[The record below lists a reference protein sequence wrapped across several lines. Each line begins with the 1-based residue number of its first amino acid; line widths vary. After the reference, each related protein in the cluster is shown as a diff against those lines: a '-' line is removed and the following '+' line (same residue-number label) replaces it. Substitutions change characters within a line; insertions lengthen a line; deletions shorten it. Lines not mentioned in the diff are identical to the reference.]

1 MGLDRSRHLET
12 QHGATVI
19 WVPFD
24 LHPEI
29 PDGGVPLDRLFGGGD
44 DSVRAGAFGRLAF
57 LAEEAGLPFRP
68 PEWVPRTRTV
78 QGLTEWVRR
87 RDPETGARFHH
98 AVFTAYWGEGRDI
111 EDRAVILDIGAD
123 AGADRRELTM
133 ALDGEDLGAL
143 VDASTANAQRIG
155 VTGTPAWLIDR
166 KALVPGAQ
174 PPQVFDDVIAR
185 LRSQQ

>member
-12 QHGATVI
+12 QHGATVVS
-19 WVPFD
+19 VPFD

-29 PDGGVPLDRLFGGGD
+29 PDGGVPIDRLFGGRD
-44 DSVRAGAFGRLAF
+44 EMARAGAFGRLAS
-57 LAEEAGLPFRP
+57 LAEEAGLPFQP

-87 RDPETGARFHH
+87 RHPETGARFHR

-111 EDRAVILDIGAD
+111 EDRAVILDLG
-123 AGADRRELTM
+123 AGAGGDRQELAM

-143 VDASTANAQRIG
+143 VDASTADAHRIG

-166 KALVPGAQ
+166 KVLVPGAQ
-174 PPQVFDDVIAR
+174 PRQVFDDVIAR
-185 LRSQQ
+185 LRSQE